1 MAGWKRVRVLLF
13 VSTFIALMLML
24 RPAVAEETSPQGG
37 VQAAAAQPAEPQPDP
52 AGIATG
58 TKADALDAAGNPFV
72 VAEPTDTKDP
82 DYAKKKK
89 EYQEYQEQA
98 AKEPLA
104 VKLADTVGHVRIA
117 TNFNW
122 TLVTGY
128 LVLFMQAGFAL
139 LTCGLVRK
147 KNAGHL
153 MMLNFAA
160 YVFAFLAYYACG
172 SPSSSAP

>member
-1 MAGWKRVRVLLF
+1 MTKSVARFPFGRSRTAVRTTPLLAAGLLLVLCLPGF
-13 VSTFIALMLML
+13 
-24 RPAVAEETSPQGG
+24 
-37 VQAAAAQPAEPQPDP
+37 AADAPKPDP

-58 TKADALDAAGNPFV
+58 DKTTAVDAAGNPFAV
-72 VAEPTDTKDP
+72 PEPTDKTSP
-82 DYAKKKK
+82 DYPKNKKDFDD
-89 EYQEYQEQA
+89 YQSQA

-104 VKLADTVGHVRIA
+104 VKLADDVGHIRIA
-117 TNFNW
+117 TNFAW
-122 TLVTGY
+122 TLNTGY

-160 YVFAFLAYYACG
+160 YVFAFLAYSC
-172 SPSSSAP
+172 